1 MMNFVNPEIVNVV
14 ENEKVN
20 FGEYPTNGIT
30 FEELIKKI
38 ENHEEILQ
46 GTPIHFNMHDI
57 MHDIMHENGSVYLQ
71 DEFIHIPTNTKI
83 FVKYDDSEDAWSRT
97 SIVIPSHND
106 SEAIWIADDVEDAW
120 WKATHEEML
129 SGFELNAFVE
139 WT

>member
-1 MMNFVNPEIVNVV
+1 MNIIMMNFVYPEIVNVV
-14 ENEKVN
+14 ENEKVT
-20 FGEYPTNGIT
+20 FGEYPTEGIT
-30 FEELIKKI
+30 FDELLKKI

-46 GTPIHFNMHDI
+46 GTPIHFN

-83 FVKYDDSEDAWSRT
+83 FVKYDDSEDTWSRT
-97 SIVIPSHND
+97 FIVLPGHND

>member
-30 FEELIKKI
+30 FEELLKKI

-46 GTPIHFNMHDI
+46 GTHIYFNMHDI
-57 MHDIMHENGSVYLQ
+57 ILENNETYLE

-83 FVKYDDSEDAWSRT
+83 FVKYDDSEDNWSRT
-97 SIVIPSHND
+97 SIVLPGHND

-139 WT
+139 WA

>member
-14 ENEKVN
+14 ENEKVT
-20 FGEYPTNGIT
+20 FDEYPTNGIT
-30 FEELIKKI
+30 FEELLKKI

-46 GTPIHFNMHDI
+46 GTPIYFNMHDI
-57 MHDIMHENGSVYLQ
+57 IFENNETYLQ

-83 FVKYDDSEDAWSRT
+83 FVKFDDSEDNWSRT
-97 SIVIPSHND
+97 SIVLPGHND

>member
-1 MMNFVNPEIVNVV
+1 MNFVYPEIVNVV
-14 ENEKVN
+14 ENKKVT
-20 FGEYPTNGIT
+20 FSEYPNEGIT
-30 FEELIKKI
+30 FEEPLKKI

-46 GTPIHFNMHDI
+46 GT
-57 MHDIMHENGSVYLQ
+57 
-71 DEFIHIPTNTKI
+71 
-83 FVKYDDSEDAWSRT
+83 
-97 SIVIPSHND
+97 SIVLPWYND

>member
-14 ENEKVN
+14 ENEKVT

-30 FEELIKKI
+30 FEELLKKI

-57 MHDIMHENGSVYLQ
+57 ICENFDYLH

-83 FVKYDDSEDAWSRT
+83 LVEYNEQMDSWSRT
-97 SIVIPSHND
+97 SIVLQGHND
-106 SEAIWIADDVEDAW
+106 SKAIWIANDDNNIW
-120 WKATHEEML
+120 WKAAHEEVFG
-129 SGFELNAFVE
+129 GFELNAFVE
-139 WT
+139 WS

>member
-14 ENEKVN
+14 ENEKVT

-30 FEELIKKI
+30 FEEFLKKI

-57 MHDIMHENGSVYLQ
+57 ILENNETYLQ

-83 FVKYDDSEDAWSRT
+83 FVKFDDSEDNWSRT
-97 SIVIPSHND
+97 SIVLPGHND
-106 SEAIWIADDVEDAW
+106 SEAIWVADDVEDAW

-139 WT
+139 WN

>member
-1 MMNFVNPEIVNVV
+1 MMNFVYPEIVNVV
-14 ENEKVN
+14 ENEKVT

-30 FEELIKKI
+30 FEELLKKI

-46 GTPIHFNMHDI
+46 GTPIYFN

-83 FVKYDDSEDAWSRT
+83 FVKYDDSEDTWSRT
-97 SIVIPSHND
+97 FIVLPGHND

>member
-14 ENEKVN
+14 ENEKVT

-30 FEELIKKI
+30 FEELLKKI

-57 MHDIMHENGSVYLQ
+57 ILENNETYLQ

-83 FVKYDDSEDAWSRT
+83 FTNLSWKT
-97 SIVIPSHND
+97 LFLSH
-106 SEAIWIADDVEDAW
+106 AYIH
-120 WKATHEEML
+120 THGL
-129 SGFELNAFVE
+129 Y
-139 WT
+139 

>member
-14 ENEKVN
+14 ENEKVT
-20 FGEYPTNGIT
+20 FDEYPTNGIT
-30 FEELIKKI
+30 FEELLKKI

-46 GTPIHFNMHDI
+46 GTPIYFNMHDI
-57 MHDIMHENGSVYLQ
+57 ILENNETYLQ

-83 FVKYDDSEDAWSRT
+83 FVKFDDSEDNWSRT
-97 SIVIPSHND
+97 SIVLPGHND

>member
-1 MMNFVNPEIVNVV
+1 MMYFVNPEIVNVV
-14 ENEKVN
+14 ENKKVA
-20 FGEYPTNGIT
+20 FCEYSTNGIT
-30 FEELIKKI
+30 FDELLKKI
-38 ENHEEILQ
+38 ENHEKIFQ

-57 MHDIMHENGSVYLQ
+57 ICDKSDYPH

-83 FVKYDDSEDAWSRT
+83 LVEYNEQMDSWSRT
-97 SIVIPSHND
+97 SIVLLGHND

-139 WT
+139 YS

>member
-1 MMNFVNPEIVNVV
+1 MINFVNPEIVNVI
-14 ENEKVN
+14 ENEKVT

-30 FEELIKKI
+30 FEELLKKI

-57 MHDIMHENGSVYLQ
+57 ILENNETYLQ

-83 FVKYDDSEDAWSRT
+83 FVKFDDSEDTWSRT
-97 SIVIPSHND
+97 SIVFPGHND
-106 SEAIWIADDVEDAW
+106 SEAIWIADDAEDAW

>member
-1 MMNFVNPEIVNVV
+1 MI
-14 ENEKVN
+14 

-30 FEELIKKI
+30 FEELLKKI

-46 GTPIHFNMHDI
+46 GTPIHFN

-83 FVKYDDSEDAWSRT
+83 FVKYDDSEDTWSRT
-97 SIVIPSHND
+97 SIVLPGHND

>member
-1 MMNFVNPEIVNVV
+1 MMNFVDPEIVNVV
-14 ENEKVN
+14 ENEKVT
-20 FGEYPTNGIT
+20 FGDYPTNGIT
-30 FEELIKKI
+30 FDELLKKI
-38 ENHEEILQ
+38 ENHEEIIQ
-46 GTPIHFNMHDI
+46 GTPIHFN

-83 FVKYDDSEDAWSRT
+83 FVKYDDYEDGWSRT
-97 SIVIPSHND
+97 SIVLPGHND

-120 WKATHEEML
+120 WKANHEEML

>member
-1 MMNFVNPEIVNVV
+1 MMNFVYPEIVNVV
-14 ENEKVN
+14 ENEKVT

-30 FEELIKKI
+30 FDELLKKI

-46 GTPIHFNMHDI
+46 GTPIYFN

-83 FVKYDDSEDAWSRT
+83 FVKYDDSEDTWSRT
-97 SIVIPSHND
+97 FIVLPGHND

>member
-14 ENEKVN
+14 ENEKVT
-20 FGEYPTNGIT
+20 FGEYPINGIT
-30 FEELIKKI
+30 FEELLKKI

-46 GTPIHFNMHDI
+46 GTPIYFNMHDI
-57 MHDIMHENGSVYLQ
+57 ILENNETYLQ

-83 FVKYDDSEDAWSRT
+83 FVKFDDSEDNWSRT
-97 SIVIPSHND
+97 SIVLPGHND

-120 WKATHEEML
+120 WKAAHEEML

>member
-1 MMNFVNPEIVNVV
+1 MMNFVNPETVNVV
-14 ENEKVN
+14 ENEKVT

-30 FEELIKKI
+30 FDELLKKI

-57 MHDIMHENGSVYLQ
+57 MCEKFGHLH

-83 FVKYDDSEDAWSRT
+83 LVEYNGQMDSWSRT
-97 SIVIPSHND
+97 SIVLPGHND
-106 SEAIWIADDVEDAW
+106 SESIWIADDVEDAW
-120 WKATHEEML
+120 WKAWWAPHEEML

-139 WT
+139 LT

>member
-1 MMNFVNPEIVNVV
+1 MINFVNPEIVNVV
-14 ENEKVN
+14 ENEKVT
-20 FGEYPTNGIT
+20 FGEYPTEGIT
-30 FEELIKKI
+30 FDELLKKI

-57 MHDIMHENGSVYLQ
+57 MHENSSVYLQ

-83 FVKYDDSEDAWSRT
+83 FVKYDDSEDTWSRT
-97 SIVIPSHND
+97 SIVLPGHND

>member
-1 MMNFVNPEIVNVV
+1 MMNFVYSEIVNVV
-14 ENEKVN
+14 ENEKVT
-20 FGEYPTNGIT
+20 FGEYPTEGIT
-30 FEELIKKI
+30 FEELLKKI

-57 MHDIMHENGSVYLQ
+57 ILENNETYLQ

-83 FVKYDDSEDAWSRT
+83 FVKYDDSEDT
-97 SIVIPSHND
+97 C